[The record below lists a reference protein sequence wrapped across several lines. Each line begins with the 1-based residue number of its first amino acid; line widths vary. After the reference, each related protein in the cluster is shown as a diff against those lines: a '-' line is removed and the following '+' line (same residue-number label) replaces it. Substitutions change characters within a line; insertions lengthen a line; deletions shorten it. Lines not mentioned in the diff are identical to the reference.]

1 MDFNQITSRIDAIGA
16 SAITISYIETNEEDD
31 TLFDVFVNV
40 WPNKNVKK
48 SFETIVVKTETPLEK
63 AENISQ
69 RLYNSLG
76 RYYKDVKY
84 TGREA

>member
-1 MDFNQITSRIDAIGA
+1 MDFNEIKDRIDAIGA
-16 SAITISYIETNEEDD
+16 NAITISYIETNEEDD
-31 TLFDVFVNV
+31 ALFDVFVNV
-40 WPNKNVKK
+40 WPNKNAKR